1 MLQPLYQHLPVDGQ
15 SLRPV
20 QGRQCPEDQ
29 LRVSGSIEGLQ
40 CIFCTAKVVLL
51 LQQPEK
57 KGNQPIIG
65 IKGEHPVFGQERGIA
80 GAGMKACVAVVFLQ
94 QSQYLGGR
102 LAGSR
107 LLRQLLQSLV
117 KGQQPADSAEPVAQ
131 PRYLIAQLCLRKLI
145 IRFEQFPEAGKK
157 RLLLHKKQKIRT
169 ERYDALCA
177 EGKSLLYSLQ

>member
-51 LQQPEK
+51 LQ
-57 KGNQPIIG
+57 
-65 IKGEHPVFGQERGIA
+65 
-80 GAGMKACVAVVFLQ
+80 
-94 QSQYLGGR
+94 
-102 LAGSR
+102 
-107 LLRQLLQSLV
+107 LLHSLV
-117 KGQQPADSAEPVAQ
+117 KGQQPAASAEPVAQ

-157 RLLLHKKQKIRT
+157 RLLLHKNKKFAQSGMMRSV
-169 ERYDALCA
+169 RR
-177 EGKSLLYSLQ
+177 GNSLLYSLQ

>member
-29 LRVSGSIEGLQ
+29 RRASGSIEGLQ

-51 LQQPEK
+51 LQQLEK

-94 QSQYLGGR
+94 QSQYLGGQ

-131 PRYLIAQLCLRKLI
+131 PRYLIAQLSLRKLI

>member
-1 MLQPLYQHLPVDGQ
+1 M
-15 SLRPV
+15 
-20 QGRQCPEDQ
+20 
-29 LRVSGSIEGLQ
+29 
-40 CIFCTAKVVLL
+40 L

-94 QSQYLGGR
+94 QSQYLGGQ

-131 PRYLIAQLCLRKLI
+131 PRYLIAQLSLRKLI
-145 IRFEQFPEAGKK
+145 IGFEQFPEAGKK
-157 RLLLHKKQKIRT
+157 RLFSAGEENVPHPERQQTRQAEETKQSCSGAVKEQQRIAPHRH
-169 ERYDALCA
+169 DLP
-177 EGKSLLYSLQ
+177 

>member
-51 LQQPEK
+51 LQ
-57 KGNQPIIG
+57 
-65 IKGEHPVFGQERGIA
+65 
-80 GAGMKACVAVVFLQ
+80 
-94 QSQYLGGR
+94 
-102 LAGSR
+102 
-107 LLRQLLQSLV
+107 LLHSLV
-117 KGQQPADSAEPVAQ
+117 KGQQPAASAEPVAQ

-177 EGKSLLYSLQ
+177 EGKSLLYSLQYAAAVLAVRAALL